1 MKDTLSKKSLFT
13 KIKEAIDIKDY
24 ETVSRLQIELKNNM
38 DKIQQLYLILEK
50 YNIKSKYLSINL
62 KSNKILQ
69 NCQY

>member
-38 DKIQQLYLILEK
+38 DKIQQLYIK
-50 YNIKSKYLSINL
+50 YKKNII
-62 KSNKILQ
+62 
-69 NCQY
+69 